1 MADENA
7 IRNVSD
13 TALWVAMYRAQE
25 SERPDALFYDPYA
38 RQLAGERGARILEQ
52 LKMPG
57 WPIVVRTLVLDELI
71 LKAVEEDGYDT
82 VLNLAAGL
90 DTRPYR
96 LALPTALRWVEADL
110 APMIEYKRELLKDA
124 KCFCRLERHAVDLAA
139 ATARRAL
146 FTKVGAAAQ
155 KVLVV
160 TEGLLIYLEPD
171 EVKALA
177 ADLHQPAAFK
187 RWVTDLASPEL
198 LKLLARQGTTRE
210 DHSLPGN
217 REVQFKFAPAEHL
230 EFFRALGWKA
240 AGYRGLMED
249 ARRLNRFEIP
259 RMFKIMGAVMSLL
272 VPGYRAK
279 MRRFSGIAILEK
291 A

>member
-7 IRNVSD
+7 IRDVSD

-38 RQLAGERGARILEQ
+38 RELAGERGVKILEQ
-52 LKMPG
+52 IRMPG
-57 WPIVVRTLVLDELI
+57 WPIVVRTQVLDELI
-71 LKAVEEDGYDT
+71 LQAVEEDGFDT

-96 LALPTALRWVEADL
+96 LALPAALRWVEADL
-110 APMIEYKRELLKDA
+110 PPMIEYKKQMLKDA
-124 KCFCRLERHAVDLAA
+124 KCFCRLERHAVDLAD

-146 FTKVGAAAQ
+146 FAKVGAAAQ

-160 TEGLLIYLEPD
+160 TEGLLIYLD
-171 EVKALA
+171 DAEVKALA

-187 RWVTDLASPEL
+187 RWLLDIASPEL
-198 LKLLARQGTTRE
+198 LKLLARQGTTRA
-210 DHSLPGN
+210 DHSLPGS
-217 REVQFKFAPAEHL
+217 RQVQFKFAPVEHL
-230 EFFRALGWKA
+230 EFFRPLGWKT
-240 AGYRGLMED
+240 AGYRSLMVD
-249 ARRLNRFEIP
+249 ARRLDRFEIP
-259 RMFKIMGAVMSLL
+259 GLFKVLGMLMHFTL
-272 VPGYRAK
+272 PGYAAR
-279 MRRFSGIAILEK
+279 MRRFSGIGILEK

>member
-7 IRNVSD
+7 IRDVSD

-38 RQLAGERGARILEQ
+38 RQLAGERGEKILQ
-52 LKMPG
+52 GIRMPG
-57 WPIVVRTLVLDELI
+57 WPIVVRTQVLDELI

-110 APMIEYKRELLKDA
+110 APIIEYKKQMLRDA
-124 KCFCRLERHAVDLAA
+124 KCFCRLERHAVDLADPA
-139 ATARRAL
+139 ARRAL

-160 TEGLLIYLEPD
+160 TEGLLIYLEPE

-187 RWVTDLASPEL
+187 CWLLDIASPEL
-198 LKLLARQGTTRE
+198 LKMLARQGTTRA
-210 DHSLPGN
+210 DHSLPGSAQ
-217 REVQFKFAPAEHL
+217 VQFKFAPAEHL
-230 EFFRALGWKA
+230 AFFEPLGWKA
-240 AGYRGLMED
+240 AGYRSLMAD
-249 ARRLNRFEIP
+249 ARRLDRFEIP
-259 RMFKIMGAVMSLL
+259 RHFKLLGSLMHFL
-272 VPGYRAK
+272 VPGYARR
-279 MRRFSGIAILEK
+279 MRELSGIGILEK

>member
-1 MADENA
+1 
-7 IRNVSD
+7 
-13 TALWVAMYRAQE
+13 
-25 SERPDALFYDPYA
+25 
-38 RQLAGERGARILEQ
+38 
-52 LKMPG
+52 
-57 WPIVVRTLVLDELI
+57 
-71 LKAVEEDGYDT
+71 

-96 LALPTALRWVEADL
+96 LALPASLRWVEADL
-110 APMIEYKRELLKDA
+110 PPMIEYKKTMLKDA
-124 KCFCRLERHAVDLAA
+124 KCFCRLERHAVDLADA
-139 ATARRAL
+139 AARHAL

-177 ADLHQPAAFK
+177 KDLHQPAAFK

-198 LKLLARQGTTRE
+198 LRLLARQGTTRE

-230 EFFRALGWKA
+230 AFFAPLGWKA
-240 AGYRGLMED
+240 AGYRPLMWD
-249 ARRLNRFEIP
+249 AKRLNRFEIP
-259 RMFKIMGAVMSLL
+259 GAFKFLGAVMSLL

-291 A
+291 N